1 MCWSVLEGKGG
12 DLPRRSGGDVRR
24 GEYRCPQRGRRGL
37 PLGSVRR
44 NNIRQQMC
52 GQRYV
57 LFRCPT
63 RKLLVCW
70 GRPNGM
76 PQDGVSTTMVMPK
89 ILPAW
94 RHMYD
99 VLIAKLAV
107 RVAMSTSMPPKG
119 GGYDRWGYKP
129 KKYEVSEATKMIRRV
144 WQGVYKIDRKGICYF
159 Y

>member
-1 MCWSVLEGKGG
+1 MC
-12 DLPRRSGGDVRR
+12 R
-24 GEYRCPQRGRRGL
+24 
-37 PLGSVRR
+37 
-44 NNIRQQMC
+44 
-52 GQRYV
+52 QRYV
-57 LFRCPT
+57 LFRSPNS
-63 RKLLVCW
+63 KVLVCR

-89 ILPAW
+89 ILPVW

-107 RVAMSTSMPPKG
+107 RVAMSTSMPSKG